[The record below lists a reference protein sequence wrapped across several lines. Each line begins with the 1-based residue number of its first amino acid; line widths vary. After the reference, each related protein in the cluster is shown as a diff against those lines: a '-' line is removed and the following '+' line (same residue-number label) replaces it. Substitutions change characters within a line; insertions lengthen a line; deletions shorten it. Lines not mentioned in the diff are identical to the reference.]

1 MQDAE
6 VVDMEENYA
15 RVSLSICLSQHCGRS
30 FLSSPPVKFDLLTG
44 SSDGQSTDIRIFLKF
59 IDCTEVQIPVQGTG
73 FPRSLHLWKYFE
85 IRKKYIIIFQAWKS

>member
-44 SSDGQSTDIRIFLKF
+44 SSDGQSTHIRIFLKF
-59 IDCTEVQIPVQGTG
+59 IDCTRAVQFYLKIKQRFISLKTRFSISIPI
-73 FPRSLHLWKYFE
+73 SLGVKE
-85 IRKKYIIIFQAWKS
+85 IK